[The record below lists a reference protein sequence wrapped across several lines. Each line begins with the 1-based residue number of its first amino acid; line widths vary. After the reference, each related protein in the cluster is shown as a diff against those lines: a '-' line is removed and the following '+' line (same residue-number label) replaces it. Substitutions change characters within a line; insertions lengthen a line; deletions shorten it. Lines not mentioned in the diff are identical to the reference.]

1 MKQQVQISLIKIAII
16 IVLGVVIASTIAI
29 ASFTEQLV
37 DANSIK
43 KFHFT
48 ETITSSQDP
57 GQGHE
62 SEQLAL
68 ILSPNQ
74 GTLYDGSLTYTANQ
88 PVQIVI
94 LHEILNE
101 QAKGQPTWTV
111 DGKTIYG
118 LTSIDPGTNSGTIEF
133 TGAALALH
141 SKQSS
146 PFTSTVSVDGWIRG
160 QPTEIIMQKLEIQKE
175 EPSLKLSRVNIPAII
190 PMHVGKYNDELVYY
204 IITDTSDKAHA
215 NIITKKQNWKVE
227 YAPPLGN
234 ASKSILQEVYIFKNG
249 ISGEGIHGFQNEV
262 FSSTP
267 AQEEQYSALRSVIDV
282 TWKSGQT
289 AESLESVEAIK
300 KAENAGRIEVK
311 HTDVVINMPQIV
323 WPEGQM
329 IVRQDTSLLEETK
342 YEGGQILEINKDN
355 MTVTFIAHRSWGPN
369 GTTIYSIVT
378 DATPSGPANLMGVT
392 NAPTNA
398 NLIANSAAIDSF
410 QFMDGIKGQGLLGFQ
425 PGIASTIPGDDNYS
439 PMCRIFT
446 ISWNDPKNSSVL
458 ETISDI
464 DAFQSEEKITV
475 NLARPMNSEYII
487 NCPIIDPFQ
496 LTNSTSEN
504 G

>member
-1 MKQQVQISLIKIAII
+1 VKQQVQISLIKFAII
-16 IVLGVVIASTIAI
+16 IALGVVITSILVI
-29 ASFTEQLV
+29 PSFTEQLV

-43 KFHFT
+43 KFQFT

-62 SEQLAL
+62 SQQLAL

-74 GTLYDGSLTYTANQ
+74 GTLYDGSLTYTSSQ

-94 LHEILNE
+94 LHEILKE

-111 DGKTIYG
+111 DGKTLYG
-118 LTSIDPGTNSGTIEF
+118 LTTIDPGTNSGSIEF

-141 SKQSS
+141 SMQSN

-175 EPSLKLSRVNIPAII
+175 EPALKLSRANVPTTIPI
-190 PMHVGKYNDELVYY
+190 HVGNYNGESVYY
-204 IITDTSDKAHA
+204 IITDTNDKAYA
-215 NIITKKQNWKVE
+215 NLITEKQKWKVE
-227 YAPPLGN
+227 IAPPLGN

-249 ISGEGIHGFQNEV
+249 ISGQGIHGFQNEV

-267 AQEEQYSALRSVIDV
+267 AQEEQYSALRSVTHV
-282 TWKSGQT
+282 SWKSGQT
-289 AESLESVEAIK
+289 AEVLDSVESIK
-300 KAENAGRIEVK
+300 KAENAGRIELE
-311 HTDVVINMPQIV
+311 HTKVVINMPQIV

-329 IVRQDTSLLEETK
+329 TVRQDKSLSEETK
-342 YEGGQILEINKDN
+342 YEGGQILDINKDN
-355 MTVTFIAHRSWGPN
+355 MTVTFIAHRGWAPDGS
-369 GTTIYSIVT
+369 TIYYIVT
-378 DATPSGPANLMGVT
+378 DATPSGPAQLMGVPS
-392 NAPTNA
+392 APTNA
-398 NLIANSAAIDSF
+398 NIISNSATVDSF
-410 QFMDGIKGQGLLGFQ
+410 QFVDGIKGSGLLGFQ
-425 PGIASTIPGDDNYS
+425 PGIASTIPGDENYS
-439 PMCRIFT
+439 PICRIFT
-446 ISWNDPKNSSVL
+446 ISWDDPKNASVL
-458 ETISDI
+458 ETKSDI
-464 DAFQSEEKITV
+464 DAFQSEGKITV

>member
-1 MKQQVQISLIKIAII
+1 MNQQVQISLIKIAII
-16 IVLGVVIASTIAI
+16 IALAIIITSIAI
-29 ASFTEQLV
+29 TSFTEQLV
-37 DANSIK
+37 VANSIK

-74 GTLYDGSLTYTANQ
+74 GTLYDGSLTYTADK

-94 LHEILNE
+94 LHEILKE

-111 DGKTIYG
+111 DGKTMYG

-133 TGAALALH
+133 TGGALALH
-141 SKQSS
+141 SMQST
-146 PFTSTVSVDGWIRG
+146 PFTATVSVDGWIRG

-175 EPSLKLSRVNIPAII
+175 EPFLKLSRANVPAII
-190 PMHVGKYNDELVYY
+190 PLHIGKYNGELVYY
-204 IITDTSDKAHA
+204 IITDTSDTAHA

-227 YAPPLGN
+227 IAPSLNN
-234 ASKSILQEVYIFKNG
+234 ASKSVLQEVYMFKNG
-249 ISGEGIHGFQNEV
+249 ITGKGIHGFQNEV

-267 AQEEQYSALRSVIDV
+267 VQEEQYSALRTIIHVS
-282 TWKSGQT
+282 WKSGQT
-289 AESLESVEAIK
+289 PEVLESVESIK
-300 KAENAGRIEVK
+300 KAEAAGRIELE
-311 HTDVVINMPQIV
+311 HTDIVNNMPQII

-329 IVRQDTSLLEETK
+329 IVRQNKSFSDETK
-342 YEGGQILEINKDN
+342 FEGGQILDINKDN

-369 GTTIYSIVT
+369 GTTIYYIVT
-378 DATPSGPANLMGVT
+378 DATPSGPAKLMGVT
-392 NAPTNA
+392 NVPTNA
-398 NLIANSAAIDSF
+398 NLIANSVTVDSF
-410 QFMDGIKGQGLLGFQ
+410 QFMDGIKGPGLLGFQ
-425 PGIASTIPGDDNYS
+425 PGIASTIPGDENYS
-439 PMCRIFT
+439 PICRIFT
-446 ISWNDPKNSSVL
+446 ISWNDPQNASIL
-458 ETISDI
+458 ETKSDI
-464 DAFQSEEKITV
+464 DSFQSEGKILV

-496 LTNSTSEN
+496 STNSTSEN